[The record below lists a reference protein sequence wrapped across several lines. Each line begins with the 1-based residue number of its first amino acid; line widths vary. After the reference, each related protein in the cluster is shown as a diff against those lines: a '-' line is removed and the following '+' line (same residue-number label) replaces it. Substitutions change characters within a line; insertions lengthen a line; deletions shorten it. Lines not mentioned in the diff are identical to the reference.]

1 MIPRTVLMAQEVA
14 AQLTATEIEDY
25 GNIILNGYATT
36 GPNTTGKLAWQYSE
50 TTSAPV
56 PLPSVTSVRPAL
68 KGWTTNYMSYFTR
81 AQSGY
86 SAYPGQENPFLFD
99 VWNYYQNPGPPSP
112 TGPLLTVSGGLGG
125 NDMVPGGYQISV
137 TGLSGGE
144 GAVIYVVVDLL
155 IPGDPFSGGVT
166 SIGVT
171 AGGNGYIA
179 GDLLN
184 NISIPTVS
192 GMSGPP
198 IKLGV
203 ISTAPDTTIPAAGY
217 SQCPRRSYQNQVS
230 AITPPQYV
238 NNPEV
243 IAHSFIHP
251 IQTKQTPPPIDYVA
265 P

>member
-1 MIPRTVLMAQEVA
+1 MIPRTVLMAQEVS

-99 VWNYYQNPGPPSP
+99 VWNYYQNPGPIGA
-112 TGPLLTVSGGLGG
+112 TGPLLTVTGGLGG
-125 NDMVPGGYQISV
+125 TDMIPDRYQVSV
-137 TGLSGGE
+137 TGVSGGF
-144 GAVIYVVVDLL
+144 GAGLYIDVELL

-166 SIGVT
+166 SIGVIS
-171 AGGNGYIA
+171 GGSGYVPN
-179 GDLLN
+179 DLLN
-184 NISIPTVS
+184 PVVIPTVS
-192 GMSGPP
+192 GVAPP
-198 IKLGV
+198 NLKILTIA
-203 ISTAPDTTIPAAGY
+203 ISSDTVIPAPGY
-217 SQCPRRSYQNQVS
+217 SQCPRRSYQNRVS
-230 AITPPQYV
+230 ATTPPQYV

-251 IQTKQTPPPIDYVA
+251 IQTKQTPPPIDTL
-265 P
+265 